1 MDWELIKTI
10 IGYISGPLVGA
21 FIGLITNYLAVKM
34 LFRPYYP
41 KKIFGV
47 RIPFTPGIIP
57 KRKDA
62 LAHGIGLAVGED
74 LFTGDDLKNLLCSE
88 KIEQRLIS
96 NVKNALKEQS
106 SRSIDELVSS
116 VASEESIDTYKDKIS
131 LFLAE
136 KIISSAKKMDIGE
149 IVATKGKE
157 ALVEKKASLGM
168 LGMFLTDGIVDPLL
182 AQVKDKVS
190 LFLEEEG
197 VETALPAIRE
207 EVSLITGAPIDEQI
221 DFSSLDEEK
230 ITSIV
235 KRLYESLVI
244 KAIDAIAS
252 DLDICSIVEEKVKKM
267 PIRDLEALCLKI
279 MKKELRA
286 LVILGGILGFIIGI
300 INIFI

>member
-96 NVKNALKEQS
+96 NVKNALKEQA

-190 LFLEEEG
+190 TFLEEEG

-221 DFSSLDEEK
+221 NFSSLDEEK
-230 ITSIV
+230 ITSVV
-235 KRLYESLVI
+235 KSLYESLII
-244 KAIDAIAS
+244 KAINAIAS

-267 PIRDLEALCLKI
+267 PLRDLEALCLKI
-279 MKKELRA
+279 MKRELRA
-286 LVILGGILGFIIGI
+286 LVILGGIIGLIIGI
-300 INIFI
+300 INIFV

>member
-10 IGYISGPLVGA
+10 IGYISGPLIGA

-96 NVKNALKEQS
+96 NVKNALKEQA
-106 SRSIDELVSS
+106 SRSFDELVSS
-116 VASEESIDTYKDKIS
+116 VASKESIDTYKDKIS

-230 ITSIV
+230 ITSVV
-235 KRLYESLVI
+235 KSLYESLVI

-267 PIRDLEALCLKI
+267 PLRDLEALCLKI
-279 MKKELRA
+279 MKRELRA
-286 LVILGGILGFIIGI
+286 LVILGGIIGLIIGI
-300 INIFI
+300 INIFV

>member
-96 NVKNALKEQS
+96 NVKNALKEQA

-190 LFLEEEG
+190 TFLEEEG

-221 DFSSLDEEK
+221 NFSSLDEEK
-230 ITSIV
+230 ITSVV
-235 KRLYESLVI
+235 KSLYESLII
-244 KAIDAIAS
+244 KAINAIAS

-267 PIRDLEALCLKI
+267 PLRDLEALCLKI
-279 MKKELRA
+279 MKRELRA
-286 LVILGGILGFIIGI
+286 LVILGGIIGLIIGI
-300 INIFI
+300 KNIFV